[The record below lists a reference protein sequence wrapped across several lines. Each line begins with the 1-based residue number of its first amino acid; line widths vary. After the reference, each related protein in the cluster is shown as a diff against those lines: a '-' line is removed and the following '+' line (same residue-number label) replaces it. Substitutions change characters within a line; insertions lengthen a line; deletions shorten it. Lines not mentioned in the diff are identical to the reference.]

1 MGAVTGMM
9 AVSGAL
15 LLYTAGIVPVQL
27 FLWNYDDAC
36 RAFPTLYLDCVVD
49 VFFMVCSMVATH

>member
-1 MGAVTGMM
+1 MVAL
-9 AVSGAL
+9 SGVF

-36 RAFPTLYLDCVVD
+36 RAFPTLYFDLLVD
-49 VFFMVCSMVATH
+49 IFMVRHIQM